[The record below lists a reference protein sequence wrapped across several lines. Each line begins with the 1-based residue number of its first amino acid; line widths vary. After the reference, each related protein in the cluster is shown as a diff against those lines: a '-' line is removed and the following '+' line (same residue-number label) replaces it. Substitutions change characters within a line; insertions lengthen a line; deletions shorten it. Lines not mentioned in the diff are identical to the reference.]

1 MLNKSLNAR
10 YAMNQCARFTHQS
23 QSYLRQ
29 LVSIQL
35 INSYQHLWIK
45 SVQSF
50 TKRSRHADVIHMLDS
65 VGTLSARS
73 HQGFNSRLKGVAR
86 VLAVVIG
93 LSLSIA
99 SIDRSEASIVP
110 NKKLRELA
118 NYQLPDH
125 QFKCHNEIVHRESSW
140 NINAIGNKSGTKQ
153 THGYYQIKSDH
164 VKGKPYDYQFFMYWY
179 YVSSRYS
186 FDVTN
191 PEIPDYCSALH
202 HLKTKGWQ

>member
-1 MLNKSLNAR
+1 MGGFMTRTL
-10 YAMNQCARFTHQS
+10 
-23 QSYLRQ
+23 
-29 LVSIQL
+29 
-35 INSYQHLWIK
+35 
-45 SVQSF
+45 
-50 TKRSRHADVIHMLDS
+50 SRTFVNVLGAF
-65 VGTLSARS
+65 GTLSARS

-93 LSLSIA
+93 ISLSSA
-99 SIDRSEASIVP
+99 VLPRLEASIVP

-118 NYQLPDH
+118 NYQLTDK
-125 QFKCHNEIVHRESSW
+125 QYQCHNQIVHRESSW
-140 NINAIGNKSGTKQ
+140 NINAVNGS
-153 THGYYQIKSDH
+153 HYGYYQLRTKA

-186 FDVTN
+186 FDVSN

>member
-1 MLNKSLNAR
+1 MLNAGSV
-10 YAMNQCARFTHQS
+10 MNQCVKSIAVS
-23 QSYLRQ
+23 VSSLKV
-29 LVSIQL
+29 LVSIPQISKMTRTL
-35 INSYQHLWIK
+35 
-45 SVQSF
+45 
-50 TKRSRHADVIHMLDS
+50 SRTYADVLGRF
-65 VGTLSARS
+65 GTLSARS

-86 VLAVVIG
+86 GLAVVIG

-118 NYQLPDH
+118 NYQLTDK
-125 QFKCHNEIVHRESSW
+125 QYQCHNEIVHRESSW
-140 NINAIGNKSGTKQ
+140 NINAVNGS
-153 THGYYQIKSDH
+153 HYGYYQLRVKA
-164 VKGKPYDYQFFMYWY
+164 VKGKPYDYQFYMYWY

-191 PEIPDYCSALH
+191 PEIPDYCKALH